1 MVIVA
6 IVLASGTVIGGAA
19 YLAARRWPRPTGAP
33 ALAATTVES
42 GVERH
47 PHLSKV
53 VEQRADPAELTG
65 LALTVAAVVIVGGLV
80 GIGLLFAMIQTDTGL
95 ARFDLTFARFGADHA
110 SAGSTDVLR
119 AVSLLGGT
127 LGVVVM
133 ATVVGVTEYVRTR
146 RRAVFA
152 FLGVVVGGQFLA
164 ANLIKMMVGRE
175 RPDILH
181 LTGFSGSSFPSGHAS
196 AAAATFMAFAL
207 LLGRGRSSSAKAL
220 LTGVAAGIAGAVAAT
235 RVLLGVHWFTDV
247 LAGLLLGW
255 LWFATFSI
263 AFGGRI
269 LRFGAPVEQAEAVA
283 DQPSASTGQGT
294 NTSTGRDRSTSVGS
308 SAPLP
313 KAPER
318 LSPQQ

>member
-6 IVLASGTVIGGAA
+6 IVLASGAVIGGVA

-33 ALAATTVES
+33 ALAATTVEG

-47 PHLSKV
+47 PHLSNV
-53 VEQRADPAELTG
+53 VQRRANPVELTG
-65 LALTVAAVVIVGGLV
+65 LALTVASVVVVGGLV
-80 GIGLLFAMIQTDTGL
+80 GMGLLFVMVQTNTGL

-110 SAGSTDVLR
+110 TEGSTDVLR
-119 AVSLLGGT
+119 TITQLGGT
-127 LGVVVM
+127 AGVVVL
-133 ATVVGVTEYVRTR
+133 ATVVAVTEYVRTR

-152 FLGVVVGGQFLA
+152 FLAVVVGGQFLA
-164 ANLIKMMVGRE
+164 ANLIKAIVDRE

-181 LTGFSGSSFPSGHAS
+181 LTGFAGSSFPSGHAT

-207 LLGRGRSSSAKAL
+207 LLGRGRSSRAKAV
-220 LTGVAAGIAGAVAAT
+220 LTGFAAGIAGAVAAT

-255 LWFATFSI
+255 LWFSAFSI

-283 DQPSASTGQGT
+283 H
-294 NTSTGRDRSTSVGS
+294 RS
-308 SAPLP
+308 SA
-313 KAPER
+313 
-318 LSPQQ
+318 

>member
-6 IVLASGTVIGGAA
+6 IVLASGAVIGGAA
-19 YLAARRWPRPTGAP
+19 YVAARRWPRPTGAP
-33 ALAATTVES
+33 ALAATTVKG

-47 PHLSKV
+47 PHLSNIV
-53 VEQRADPAELTG
+53 QQRAHPAELTG
-65 LALTVAAVVIVGGLV
+65 LALTVASVVVVGGLV
-80 GIGLLFAMIQTDTGL
+80 GMGLLFAMVQTDTGL

-110 SAGSTDVLR
+110 TDGSTEVLR
-119 AVSLLGGT
+119 TVSLLGGT
-127 LGVVVM
+127 AGVVAM
-133 ATVVGVTEYVRTR
+133 AVVVAVTEYVRTR
-146 RRAVFA
+146 RRAVIA

-164 ANLIKMMVGRE
+164 ANLIKALVDRE

-181 LTGFSGSSFPSGHAS
+181 LTGFSGSSFPSGHAT

-207 LLGRGRSSSAKAL
+207 ILGRGRSSPTKAV
-220 LTGVAAGIAGAVAAT
+220 LTGFAAGIAGAVAAT

-255 LWFATFSI
+255 LWFAAFSI

-283 DQPSASTGQGT
+283 HE
-294 NTSTGRDRSTSVGS
+294 RST
-308 SAPLP
+308 
-313 KAPER
+313 
-318 LSPQQ
+318 

>member
-1 MVIVA
+1 MVVIVA
-6 IVLASGTVIGGAA
+6 IVLASGAVIGGAA

-33 ALAATTVES
+33 ALAATTVEG

-47 PHLSKV
+47 PHLSNV
-53 VEQRADPAELTG
+53 VQRRANPAELTG
-65 LALTVAAVVIVGGLV
+65 LALTVASVAVVAGLV
-80 GIGLLFAMIQTDTGL
+80 GMGLLFVMVQTNTGL

-110 SAGSTDVLR
+110 TEGSTEVLR
-119 AVSLLGGT
+119 TITQLGGT
-127 LGVVVM
+127 AGVVVL
-133 ATVVGVTEYVRTR
+133 ATVVAVTEYVRTR

-152 FLGVVVGGQFLA
+152 FLAVVVGGQFLA
-164 ANLIKMMVGRE
+164 ANLTKAIVDRA

-181 LTGFSGSSFPSGHAS
+181 LTGFAGSSFPSGHAT

-207 LLGRGRSSSAKAL
+207 LLGRGRSSRAKAV
-220 LTGVAAGIAGAVAAT
+220 LTGFAAGIAGAVAAT

-255 LWFATFSI
+255 LWFSVFSI

-283 DQPSASTGQGT
+283 H
-294 NTSTGRDRSTSVGS
+294 RS
-308 SAPLP
+308 SA
-313 KAPER
+313 
-318 LSPQQ
+318 

>member
-1 MVIVA
+1 MA
-6 IVLASGTVIGGAA
+6 IVLASGAVIGGVA

-33 ALAATTVES
+33 ALAATTVEG

-47 PHLSKV
+47 PHLSNV
-53 VEQRADPAELTG
+53 VQRRANPAELTG
-65 LALTVAAVVIVGGLV
+65 LALTVASVAVVAGLV
-80 GIGLLFAMIQTDTGL
+80 GMGLLFVMVQTNTGL

-110 SAGSTDVLR
+110 TEGSTEVLR
-119 AVSLLGGT
+119 TITQLGGT
-127 LGVVVM
+127 AGVVVL
-133 ATVVGVTEYVRTR
+133 ATVVAVTEYVRTR

-152 FLGVVVGGQFLA
+152 FLAVVVGGQFLA
-164 ANLIKMMVGRE
+164 ANLTKAIVDRA

-181 LTGFSGSSFPSGHAS
+181 LTGFAGSSFPSGHAT

-207 LLGRGRSSSAKAL
+207 LLGRGRSSRAKAV
-220 LTGVAAGIAGAVAAT
+220 LTGFAAGIAGAVAAT

-255 LWFATFSI
+255 LWFSVFSI

-283 DQPSASTGQGT
+283 H
-294 NTSTGRDRSTSVGS
+294 RS
-308 SAPLP
+308 SA
-313 KAPER
+313 
-318 LSPQQ
+318 

>member
-6 IVLASGTVIGGAA
+6 IVLASGAVIGGAA

-33 ALAATTVES
+33 ALAATTVED

-53 VEQRADPAELTG
+53 VQRRANPAELTG
-65 LALTVAAVVIVGGLV
+65 LALTIASVVVVGGLV
-80 GIGLLFAMIQTDTGL
+80 GMGLLFVMVQTNTGL

-110 SAGSTDVLR
+110 TEGSTDVLR
-119 AVSLLGGT
+119 TITQLGGT
-127 LGVVVM
+127 AGVVVM
-133 ATVVGVTEYVRTR
+133 ATVVAVTEYVRTR

-152 FLGVVVGGQFLA
+152 FLAVVVGGQFLA
-164 ANLIKMMVGRE
+164 ANLIKVIVDRA

-181 LTGFSGSSFPSGHAS
+181 LTGFSGSSFPSGHAT

-207 LLGRGRSSSAKAL
+207 LLGRGRSSRAKAV
-220 LTGVAAGIAGAVAAT
+220 LTGFAAGIAGAVAAT

-255 LWFATFSI
+255 LWFSAFSI

-283 DQPSASTGQGT
+283 H
-294 NTSTGRDRSTSVGS
+294 RS
-308 SAPLP
+308 SA
-313 KAPER
+313 
-318 LSPQQ
+318 

>member
-6 IVLASGTVIGGAA
+6 IVLASGAVIGGAA

-33 ALAATTVES
+33 ALAATTVEG

-47 PHLSKV
+47 PQLSNV
-53 VEQRADPAELTG
+53 VQRRANPAELTG
-65 LALTVAAVVIVGGLV
+65 LALTVASVVVVGGLV
-80 GIGLLFAMIQTDTGL
+80 GMGLLFVMVQTNTGL

-110 SAGSTDVLR
+110 TEGSTDVLR
-119 AVSLLGGT
+119 TITQLGGT
-127 LGVVVM
+127 AGVVVM
-133 ATVVGVTEYVRTR
+133 ATVVAVAEYVRTR

-152 FLGVVVGGQFLA
+152 FLAVVVGGQFLA
-164 ANLIKMMVGRE
+164 ANLIKAIVDRE

-181 LTGFSGSSFPSGHAS
+181 LTGFAGSSFPSGHAT

-207 LLGRGRSSSAKAL
+207 LLGRGRSSWAKAV
-220 LTGVAAGIAGAVAAT
+220 LTAFAAGIAGAVAAT

-247 LAGLLLGW
+247 LAGVLLGW
-255 LWFATFSI
+255 LWFSAFSI

-283 DQPSASTGQGT
+283 D
-294 NTSTGRDRSTSVGS
+294 RS
-308 SAPLP
+308 SA
-313 KAPER
+313 
-318 LSPQQ
+318 

>member
-6 IVLASGTVIGGAA
+6 IVLASGAVIGGVA

-33 ALAATTVES
+33 ALAATTVEG

-47 PHLSKV
+47 PHLSNV
-53 VEQRADPAELTG
+53 VQRRANPAELTG
-65 LALTVAAVVIVGGLV
+65 LALTVASVVVVGGLV
-80 GIGLLFAMIQTDTGL
+80 GMGLLFVMVQTNTGL
-95 ARFDLTFARFGADHA
+95 ARFDLSFARFGADHA
-110 SAGSTDVLR
+110 TDGSTDVLR
-119 AVSLLGGT
+119 TITQLGGT
-127 LGVVVM
+127 AGVVVL
-133 ATVVGVTEYVRTR
+133 ATVVAVTEYVRTR

-152 FLGVVVGGQFLA
+152 FLAVVVGGQFLA
-164 ANLIKMMVGRE
+164 ANLIKAIVDRA

-181 LTGFSGSSFPSGHAS
+181 LTGFAGSSFPSGHAT

-207 LLGRGRSSSAKAL
+207 LLGRGRSSRAKAV
-220 LTGVAAGIAGAVAAT
+220 LTGFAAGIAGAVAAT

-255 LWFATFSI
+255 LWFSAFSI

-283 DQPSASTGQGT
+283 
-294 NTSTGRDRSTSVGS
+294 RRS
-308 SAPLP
+308 SA
-313 KAPER
+313 
-318 LSPQQ
+318 

>member
-6 IVLASGTVIGGAA
+6 IVLASGAVIGGVA

-33 ALAATTVES
+33 ALAATTVEG

-47 PHLSKV
+47 PHLSNV
-53 VEQRADPAELTG
+53 VQRRANPAELTG
-65 LALTVAAVVIVGGLV
+65 LALTVASVVVVGGVV
-80 GIGLLFAMIQTDTGL
+80 GMGLLFVMVQTNTGL

-110 SAGSTDVLR
+110 TEGSTDVLR
-119 AVSLLGGT
+119 TITQLGGT
-127 LGVVVM
+127 AGVVVL
-133 ATVVGVTEYVRTR
+133 ASVVAVTEYVRTR

-152 FLGVVVGGQFLA
+152 FLAVVVGGQFLA
-164 ANLIKMMVGRE
+164 ANLIKAIVDRA

-181 LTGFSGSSFPSGHAS
+181 LTGFAGSSFPSGHS
-196 AAAATFMAFAL
+196 TAAAATFMAFAL
-207 LLGRGRSSSAKAL
+207 LLGRGRSSRAKAV
-220 LTGVAAGIAGAVAAT
+220 LTGFAAGIAGAVAAT

-255 LWFATFSI
+255 LWFSAFSI

-283 DQPSASTGQGT
+283 H
-294 NTSTGRDRSTSVGS
+294 RS
-308 SAPLP
+308 SA
-313 KAPER
+313 
-318 LSPQQ
+318 

>member
-6 IVLASGTVIGGAA
+6 IVLASGAVIGGAA

-33 ALAATTVES
+33 ALAATTVEG

-47 PHLSKV
+47 PHLSNV
-53 VEQRADPAELTG
+53 VQRRANPAELTG
-65 LALTVAAVVIVGGLV
+65 LALTVAAVVVVGGLV
-80 GIGLLFAMIQTDTGL
+80 GMGLLFVMVQTNTGL

-110 SAGSTDVLR
+110 TEGSTDVLR
-119 AVSLLGGT
+119 TITQLGGT
-127 LGVVVM
+127 AGVVVL
-133 ATVVGVTEYVRTR
+133 ATVVAVTEYVRTR

-152 FLGVVVGGQFLA
+152 FLAVVVGGQFLA
-164 ANLIKMMVGRE
+164 ANLIKAIVDRA

-181 LTGFSGSSFPSGHAS
+181 LTGFAGSSFPSGHS
-196 AAAATFMAFAL
+196 TAAAATFMALAL
-207 LLGRGRSSSAKAL
+207 LLGRGRSSRAKAV

-255 LWFATFSI
+255 LWFSAFSI

-283 DQPSASTGQGT
+283 D
-294 NTSTGRDRSTSVGS
+294 RS
-308 SAPLP
+308 SA
-313 KAPER
+313 
-318 LSPQQ
+318 

>member
-6 IVLASGTVIGGAA
+6 IVLASGAVIGGAA

-33 ALAATTVES
+33 ALAATTVEG

-53 VEQRADPAELTG
+53 VQRLANPAELTG
-65 LALTVAAVVIVGGLV
+65 LALTIASVVVVGGLV
-80 GIGLLFAMIQTDTGL
+80 GMGLLFVMVQTNTGL

-110 SAGSTDVLR
+110 TEGSTDVLR
-119 AVSLLGGT
+119 TITQLGGT
-127 LGVVVM
+127 AGVVVM
-133 ATVVGVTEYVRTR
+133 ATVVAVTEYVRTR

-152 FLGVVVGGQFLA
+152 FLAVVVGGQFLA
-164 ANLIKMMVGRE
+164 ANLIKVIVDRA

-181 LTGFSGSSFPSGHAS
+181 LTGFSGSSFPSGHAT

-207 LLGRGRSSSAKAL
+207 LLGRGRSSRAKAV
-220 LTGVAAGIAGAVAAT
+220 LTGFAAGVAGAVAAT

-255 LWFATFSI
+255 LWFSAFSI

-283 DQPSASTGQGT
+283 H
-294 NTSTGRDRSTSVGS
+294 RS
-308 SAPLP
+308 SA
-313 KAPER
+313 
-318 LSPQQ
+318 

>member
-6 IVLASGTVIGGAA
+6 IVLASGAVIGGAA

-33 ALAATTVES
+33 ALAATTVKG

-47 PHLSKV
+47 PHLSNV
-53 VEQRADPAELTG
+53 VQQRAHPAELTG
-65 LALTVAAVVIVGGLV
+65 LALTVASVVVVGGLV
-80 GIGLLFAMIQTDTGL
+80 GMGLLFAMVTDTGL

-110 SAGSTDVLR
+110 TDGSTEVLR
-119 AVSLLGGT
+119 TVSLLGGT
-127 LGVVVM
+127 AGVVAM
-133 ATVVGVTEYVRTR
+133 AVAVAVTEYVRTR
-146 RRAVFA
+146 RRAVIA

-164 ANLIKMMVGRE
+164 ANLIKALVDRE

-181 LTGFSGSSFPSGHAS
+181 LTGFSGSSFPSGHAT

-207 LLGRGRSSSAKAL
+207 ILGRGRSSPTKAV
-220 LTGVAAGIAGAVAAT
+220 LTGFAAGIVGAVAAT

-255 LWFATFSI
+255 LWFAAFSI

-283 DQPSASTGQGT
+283 HQ
-294 NTSTGRDRSTSVGS
+294 TST
-308 SAPLP
+308 
-313 KAPER
+313 
-318 LSPQQ
+318 

>member
-1 MVIVA
+1 MIVA
-6 IVLASGTVIGGAA
+6 IVLASGAVIGGVA

-33 ALAATTVES
+33 ALAASTVEG

-47 PHLSKV
+47 PHLSNV
-53 VEQRADPAELTG
+53 VQRRANPAELTG
-65 LALTVAAVVIVGGLV
+65 LALTVASVAVVAGLV
-80 GIGLLFAMIQTDTGL
+80 GMGLLFVMVQTNTGL

-110 SAGSTDVLR
+110 TEGSTDVLR
-119 AVSLLGGT
+119 TITQLGGT
-127 LGVVVM
+127 AGVVVL
-133 ATVVGVTEYVRTR
+133 ATVVAVTEYVRTR

-152 FLGVVVGGQFLA
+152 FLAVVVGGQFLA
-164 ANLIKMMVGRE
+164 ANLTKAIVDRA

-181 LTGFSGSSFPSGHAS
+181 LTGFAGSSFPSGHAT

-207 LLGRGRSSSAKAL
+207 LLGRGRSSRAKAV
-220 LTGVAAGIAGAVAAT
+220 LTGFAAGIAGAVAAT

-255 LWFATFSI
+255 LWFSAFSI

-283 DQPSASTGQGT
+283 H
-294 NTSTGRDRSTSVGS
+294 RS
-308 SAPLP
+308 SA
-313 KAPER
+313 
-318 LSPQQ
+318 

>member
-1 MVIVA
+1 MIVA
-6 IVLASGTVIGGAA
+6 IVLASGAVIGGAA

-33 ALAATTVES
+33 ALAATTVEG

-47 PHLSKV
+47 PHLSNV
-53 VEQRADPAELTG
+53 VQRRANPAELTG
-65 LALTVAAVVIVGGLV
+65 LALTVASVAVVAGLV
-80 GIGLLFAMIQTDTGL
+80 GMGLLFVMVQTNTGL

-110 SAGSTDVLR
+110 TEGSTEVLR
-119 AVSLLGGT
+119 TITQLGGT
-127 LGVVVM
+127 AGVVVL
-133 ATVVGVTEYVRTR
+133 ATVVAVTEYVRTR

-152 FLGVVVGGQFLA
+152 FLAVVVGGQFLA
-164 ANLIKMMVGRE
+164 ANLTKAIVDRA

-181 LTGFSGSSFPSGHAS
+181 LTGFAGSSFPSGHAT

-207 LLGRGRSSSAKAL
+207 LLGRGRSSRAKAV
-220 LTGVAAGIAGAVAAT
+220 LTGFAAGIAGAVATT

-255 LWFATFSI
+255 LWFSVFSI

-283 DQPSASTGQGT
+283 H
-294 NTSTGRDRSTSVGS
+294 RS
-308 SAPLP
+308 SA
-313 KAPER
+313 
-318 LSPQQ
+318 

>member
-1 MVIVA
+1 VVVIVA
-6 IVLASGTVIGGAA
+6 IVLACGAVIGGAA

-33 ALAATTVES
+33 ALAATTVEG

-47 PHLSKV
+47 PHLSSV
-53 VEQRADPAELTG
+53 VQRRANPAELTG
-65 LALTVAAVVIVGGLV
+65 LALTVASVVVVGGLV
-80 GIGLLFAMIQTDTGL
+80 GMGLLFAMVQTNTGL

-110 SAGSTDVLR
+110 TDGSTEVLR
-119 AVSLLGGT
+119 TISLLGGT
-127 LGVVVM
+127 AGVVVM
-133 ATVVGVTEYVRTR
+133 AAVVGATEYVRTR

-152 FLGVVVGGQFLA
+152 FLAVVVGGQFLA
-164 ANLIKMMVGRE
+164 ANLIKAIVDRE

-181 LTGFSGSSFPSGHAS
+181 LTGFSGSSFPSGHAT

-207 LLGRGRSSSAKAL
+207 LLGRGRSSSAKAV
-220 LTGVAAGIAGAVAAT
+220 LTGLAAGIAGAVAAT

-255 LWFATFSI
+255 LWFSAFSI

-283 DQPSASTGQGT
+283 HQ
-294 NTSTGRDRSTSVGS
+294 S
-308 SAPLP
+308 SA
-313 KAPER
+313 
-318 LSPQQ
+318 

>member
-1 MVIVA
+1 MIVA
-6 IVLASGTVIGGAA
+6 IVLASGAVIGGVA

-33 ALAATTVES
+33 ALAATTVEG

-47 PHLSKV
+47 PHLSNV
-53 VEQRADPAELTG
+53 VQRRANPAELTG
-65 LALTVAAVVIVGGLV
+65 LALTVASVAVVAGLV
-80 GIGLLFAMIQTDTGL
+80 GMGLLFVMVQTNTGL

-110 SAGSTDVLR
+110 TEGSTDVLR
-119 AVSLLGGT
+119 TITQLGGT
-127 LGVVVM
+127 AGVVVL
-133 ATVVGVTEYVRTR
+133 ATVVAVTEYVRTR

-152 FLGVVVGGQFLA
+152 FLAVVVGGQFLA
-164 ANLIKMMVGRE
+164 ANLIKAIVDRA

-181 LTGFSGSSFPSGHAS
+181 LTGFSGSSFPSGHAT

-207 LLGRGRSSSAKAL
+207 LLGRGRSSRAKAV
-220 LTGVAAGIAGAVAAT
+220 LTGFAAGIAGAVATT

-255 LWFATFSI
+255 LWFSVFSI

-283 DQPSASTGQGT
+283 H
-294 NTSTGRDRSTSVGS
+294 RS
-308 SAPLP
+308 SA
-313 KAPER
+313 
-318 LSPQQ
+318 

>member
-6 IVLASGTVIGGAA
+6 IVLASGAVIGGAA

-33 ALAATTVES
+33 ALAATTVEG

-47 PHLSKV
+47 PHLSNV
-53 VEQRADPAELTG
+53 VQRLANPAELTG
-65 LALTVAAVVIVGGLV
+65 LALTVASVVVVGGLV
-80 GIGLLFAMIQTDTGL
+80 GMGLLFVMVQTNTGL

-110 SAGSTDVLR
+110 TEGSTDVLR
-119 AVSLLGGT
+119 TITQLGGT
-127 LGVVVM
+127 AGVVVL
-133 ATVVGVTEYVRTR
+133 ATVVAVTEYVRTR

-152 FLGVVVGGQFLA
+152 FLAVVVGGQFLA
-164 ANLIKMMVGRE
+164 ANLIKAIVDRA

-181 LTGFSGSSFPSGHAS
+181 LTGFAGSSFPSGHAT

-207 LLGRGRSSSAKAL
+207 LLGRGRSSRAKAV
-220 LTGVAAGIAGAVAAT
+220 LTGFAAGIAGAVAAT

-255 LWFATFSI
+255 LWFSAFSI

-283 DQPSASTGQGT
+283 
-294 NTSTGRDRSTSVGS
+294 RRS
-308 SAPLP
+308 SA
-313 KAPER
+313 
-318 LSPQQ
+318 